1 MSHCRSVGE
10 IDLIKSKWIPDK
22 IVSMNQDL
30 TLEEFVLNM
39 RNGSVFTFINED
51 TYSEAEKLELTDLVE
66 EARETL
72 IINGFIRSD
81 IFNLANPELYFTLNY
96 LVKTGLADNHEE
108 VFLPYFFS
116 NESYEKYDF
125 CYERMEGVIDVLSD
139 YLSDKELYEV
149 ATDVMYMDSDYC
161 NSIILDLA
169 KKAIV
174 EQKDEILP
182 DLEEIFSIF

>member
-39 RNGSVFTFINED
+39 RNGSIFAFLNED

-72 IINGFIRSD
+72 VINGFIRSD
-81 IFNLANPELYFTLNY
+81 ILNLANPELYFTLNY
-96 LVKTGLADNHEE
+96 LVKTGLADDHEE

-125 CYERMEGVIDVLSD
+125 CYERMEGVIDTLSD
-139 YLSDKELYEV
+139 YLNDEELYEV

-161 NSIILDLA
+161 DPDILERAKRIIVD
-169 KKAIV
+169 
-174 EQKDEILP
+174 QKDDILF
-182 DLEEIFSIF
+182 DLELVFSMF